1 MILPASES
9 LDFVCLIIPPCDAAR
24 LPLLVLAKLHR
35 VTEDILFLQVI
46 SAVCVIFAHG
56 AGEVG
61 YMAGPLAVIY
71 NVVAS
76 PGSNVVT
83 DSKKV
88 VPEIWIIIIS
98 AMGLV
103 IGLATYGYKV
113 CQAVG
118 TSLARITPSR
128 GYAAELATS
137 FIIMIAAQYGL
148 PTSSSQCITGAI
160 MGIGVFEGAKGIN
173 FKLFFLT
180 AMSWVGTVV
189 IMALGTSL
197 IFSMGIYA
205 PSRYTLYNYDK
216 TSMQSFQSPCS
227 DFACS
232 SGKYLDGCGKQDA
245 KSPTYANGGVRMAT
259 GACVSCTTTDVFKKC
274 NSTQFLKD
282 CAKQYIGKC
291 TDCVA
296 NGKCTDGYYLKGCGN
311 LTAGTCTKC
320 ATCDTGTRTGC
331 IGMSSGKCV

>member
-173 FKLFFLT
+173 FKLFALT
-180 AMSWVGTVV
+180 ALSWVGTVV

-197 IFSMGIYA
+197 IFSQGIYA
-205 PSRYTLYNYDK
+205 PSKYLSYNYDK
-216 TSMQSFQSPCS
+216 TSMRTYQSICS

-232 SGKYLDGCGKQDA
+232 SGKYLEGCGATDA
-245 KSPTYANGGVRMAT
+245 SKRYANGGLIPASGSCKSCNAT
-259 GACVSCTTTDVFKKC
+259 TMNCK
-274 NSTQFLKD
+274 STQFLKD
-282 CAKQYIGKC
+282 CAKQFEGKC
-291 TDCVA
+291 TDCLT
-296 NGKCTDGYYLKGCGN
+296 NTKCTGSTYLKDCKG
-311 LTAGTCTKC
+311 TAAGACTKC
-320 ATCDTGTRTGC
+320 TVCPEGQKLTGC
-331 IGMSSGKCV
+331 FNTTGPGTCA